1 MRHRIEGEVTK
12 EKGERQMLRKVWN
25 TLRHGD
31 AKTKGFLISVAALAV
46 VTVALFAVALAL
58 QTLLLGMAAVA
69 TTIITAAMAKN
80 AVLVVKKDEREG
92 HNVAKDGR
100 RANGRNEVVRA
111 AARRVDTRDSVTEP
125 ETEAA
130 EYISG
135 RENEIRLEDLE
146 ELGEAGKKKRKK
158 KSQKKA
164 EQQEKER
171 LQRER
176 EDEEDFGENALA
188 AMTEE
193 KLQRLLVRYK
203 VKQEHVPV
211 IIDLC
216 IPERIRQAPGFAW
229 VEDGKLKVLLIER
242 KARMIERPLS
252 VLQVMEVEQ
261 GIAVKASNE
270 YVELR
275 DTDLMKRVFTPYLPR
290 YQRKEISGRTVLL
303 KNLYVMDEEIKFTS
317 ASVNELKKLFPFR
330 IEISDRRLQGENIS
344 PYCKDVFIN
353 TFLWRDGILSLSKYK
368 DEVERILTSLASPA
382 VPYGEF
388 ETTLSTLITSGL
400 LPVEYRMFANRKRE
414 ELEKQEVGKEGKRK
428 GRR

>member
-1 MRHRIEGEVTK
+1 
-12 EKGERQMLRKVWN
+12 MLRKIWN

-31 AKTKGFLISVAALAV
+31 AKTKGFLISVAVLAV
-46 VTVALFAVALAL
+46 VTVALFAVALAV
-58 QTLLLGMAAVA
+58 QTLIPGLAAVG

-80 AVLVVKKDEREG
+80 AVLVVKKDE
-92 HNVAKDGR
+92 VAE
-100 RANGRNEVVRA
+100 N
-111 AARRVDTRDSVTEP
+111 
-125 ETEAA
+125 
-130 EYISG
+130 ISKQ
-135 RENEIRLEDLE
+135 ENEIRLEDLE
-146 ELGEAGKKKRKK
+146 EFGEAGKKKRKK

-176 EDEEDFGENALA
+176 EDEEDFGENALV

-242 KARMIERPLS
+242 KTRMIERPLS
-252 VLQVMEVEQ
+252 ALQVMEVER

-275 DTDLMKRVFTPYLPR
+275 DTDLMKQVFTPYLPR
-290 YQRKEISGRTVLL
+290 YQKKEISGRTVLL
-303 KNLYVMDEEIKFTS
+303 KNLYVLDEEIKFTS
-317 ASVNELKKLFPFR
+317 ASVNELKKLFSFR

-344 PYCKDVFIN
+344 PYYKDVFIN
-353 TFLWRDGILSLSKYK
+353 TFLWRDGILSLSQYK

-388 ETTLSTLITSGL
+388 ETTLSAMITSGL
-400 LPVEYRMFANRKRE
+400 LPVEYRTFANGKRE
-414 ELEKQEVGKEGKRK
+414 ELEKQEEEKRGRRK
-428 GRR
+428 GR